1 MAKNTY
7 IPSVL
12 RPDCKKRIHK
22 PARAC
27 RTNPRSFVNA
37 AYFGG
42 PDGSGGGTEVLGMA
56 AWKAKGAAVQT
67 EGLENVNPLSR

>member
-1 MAKNTY
+1 
-7 IPSVL
+7 L
-12 RPDCKKRIHK
+12 RPDRKKHIRA
-22 PARAC
+22 PARLC
-27 RTNPRSFVNA
+27 RANPRSLVNA

-42 PDGSGGGTEVLGMA
+42 PGGSDGGGGTEVVGMA